1 MRVNV
6 IKRSRTSSG
15 GDGLKHANA
24 QRMGL
29 MECASSVA
37 LARCQG
43 GEAQWSCGEKVGANL
58 IDDVLPHLEG

>member
-24 QRMGL
+24 RRMGF

-37 LARCQG
+37 LARVRVERRNG
-43 GEAQWSCGEKVGANL
+43 HAVRK
-58 IDDVLPHLEG
+58 